1 MDPRGDKSRRNW
13 RLIAQAKMVMQ
24 KERDREEKTEARAKQ
39 RLSVDKKN
47 FAVRRAIE
55 DKKLEDDATRAYMDR

>member
-1 MDPRGDKSRRNW
+1 
-13 RLIAQAKMVMQ
+13 MVMQ

>member
-13 RLIAQAKMVMQ
+13 RLIAQAKIVMQ